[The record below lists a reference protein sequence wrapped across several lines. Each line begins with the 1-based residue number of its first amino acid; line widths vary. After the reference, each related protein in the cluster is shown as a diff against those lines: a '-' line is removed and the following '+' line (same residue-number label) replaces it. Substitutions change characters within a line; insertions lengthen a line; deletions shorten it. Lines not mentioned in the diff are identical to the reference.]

1 LSRQNNPKNPKSRL
15 ISASPVKIRQ
25 ATEADVQSVAD
36 LIVRTKKLNNE
47 FDQLFAVVEDL
58 REKAV
63 AYAIETVDKPGKLM
77 LVAVAGN
84 KVVGV
89 IRAEMRRRG
98 FYEPSKEGFITEF
111 YILPEY
117 RRKALGNEMLRQA
130 SSELKKI
137 GAQIIVA
144 DVPSQNEIAV
154 RFYTKR
160 GFRSLNQFF
169 GKSPQ

>member
-1 LSRQNNPKNPKSRL
+1 MSRQNSPKNPKSKR
-15 ISASPVKIRQ
+15 ISATPVKIRH
-25 ATEADVQSVAD
+25 ASEADVQSVAD

-47 FDQLFAVVEDL
+47 FDPLFAVVEVL

-63 AYAIETVDKPGKLM
+63 TYATKTVDKPGKLM
-77 LVAVAGN
+77 LVAVAGD
-84 KVVGV
+84 KVVGM
-89 IRAEMRRRG
+89 IRAEMRRRA